1 MTIYGSLWGHTD
13 FTNMAM
19 ELKYHEKFFTEI
31 LGLENGVPSHDTLSA
46 VFGVIDTAAFT
57 EGFITWITGIVRA
70 KGGHVAIDGKAVK
83 AACDKV
89 HKGRMPYL
97 VNAFITDL
105 GLCIGQ
111 LKVDE
116 KTNEIKGIP
125 ELLDWLDLEGAVVT
139 VDAIGCQR
147 EIAEKLKEK
156 GADFVLPAKENQPT
170 LHADILFEIKTREAE
185 NELARE
191 HAKKLAEKGL
201 RAPLS
206 DKAFDVY
213 EQLEKGHGRIE
224 RRRYSVLNDSSC
236 VDKELWPHVK
246 SIGLVIRERM
256 VIKRDA
262 DGEIVDEKPS
272 VECVTYIMSREMKAE
287 EFACYVRGHWGVENS
302 LHWVLD
308 DCFREDRC
316 TARKNHAMENLGLLR
331 KILLNLMKLD
341 ANTAKMSMRA
351 KQVYYR
357 NDPDAVFKLLF
368 EEIPNKYSP
377 AKDK

>member
-1 MTIYGSLWGHTD
+1 
-13 FTNMAM
+13 MAM

-31 LGLENGVPSHDTLSA
+31 LGLRNGVPSHDTFSA
-46 VFGVIDTAAFT
+46 VFCIIDTAAFM
-57 EGFITWITGIVRA
+57 ESFIMWITGIVRA
-70 KGGHVAIDGKAVK
+70 KGSHVAIDGKAVK
-83 AACDKV
+83 AACDKI

-97 VNAFITDL
+97 VNAFIVEM

-125 ELLDWLDLEGAVVT
+125 ELLDWLDLEGAVIT
-139 VDAIGCQR
+139 ADAIGCQR
-147 EIAEKLKEK
+147 EIAAKIKEK

-170 LHADILFEIKTREAE
+170 LHADILLEMKTREAE

-201 RAPLS
+201 RAPLP

-213 EQLEKGHGRIE
+213 EQIEKGHGRIE
-224 RRRYSVLNDSSC
+224 RRRYSVLNDSVC
-236 VDKELWPHVK
+236 IDKELWPYVK
-246 SIGLVIRERM
+246 SIGLVERERM

-262 DGEIVDEKPS
+262 DGEIIDENPS
-272 VECVTYIMSREMKAE
+272 FECVTYIMSREMKAE

-331 KILLNLMKLD
+331 KILLDLMKLD

-357 NDPDAVFKLLF
+357 NDPNAVFKLLF
-368 EEIPNKYSP
+368 EEIPNKYSR
-377 AKDK
+377 AKDE